1 MDESMYRHSGSAGN
15 SVYALLKEQIISLE
29 LPPGTAL
36 SEKETSVRF
45 QVSRTP
51 VRESF
56 VRLAQEGLVLVFP
69 QRGTKVSLIDTML
82 VEEARFMR
90 EQLECAVIR
99 LACTDFSAGWLAKLE
114 ANLVQQRESIERHEG
129 RRLFDLDEA
138 FHRILFEG
146 CGKLAT
152 WGVMQQLNVHFNR
165 VRMLRLD
172 TNPHWNHLYDQHSRM
187 VEVIR
192 DKATG
197 EAERIMHEHLNL
209 GVADLN
215 VLREQ
220 YPEYFK

>member
-1 MDESMYRHSGSAGN
+1 MDETMYRHSGSAGN
-15 SVYALLKEQIISLE
+15 SVYARLKQQIMNLE

-36 SEKETSVRF
+36 SEKETSILF

-56 VRLAQEGLVLVFP
+56 VRLAQEGLVLVLP
-69 QRGTKVSLIDTML
+69 QRGTKVSLIDTGL

-90 EQLECAVIR
+90 EQLESAVVR
-99 LACTDFSAGWLAKLE
+99 LACSNFPAERLTELE
-114 ANLVQQRESIERHEG
+114 ANLAQQRESIEKHDG
-129 RRLFDLDEA
+129 RRLFELDEE

-152 WGVMQQLNVHFNR
+152 WSVMQQMNIHFNR

-172 TNPHWNHLYDQHSRM
+172 TNPHWEHLYDQHSRM
-187 VEVIR
+187 VEAVGR
-192 DKATG
+192 KSPDTA
-197 EAERIMHEHLNL
+197 ARIMHEHLNL
-209 GVADLN
+209 GVADLS
-215 VLREQ
+215 VLRKQ